1 MQVAHRSARLMHVMH
16 RSDAPDVTE
25 GQDMQFL
32 HRRPGAVMATRWD
45 RIEALAQ
52 GPFERD

>member
-1 MQVAHRSARLMHVMH
+1 
-16 RSDAPDVTE
+16 
-25 GQDMQFL
+25 MQFL